1 MTLRRP
7 AGKLDDMSDQDLI
20 EALAV
25 LHRVRPAYQR
35 MLKRGAV
42 LIPLV
47 RANLR
52 HPNASVREYCCK
64 FLDRY
69 VDEDALGEL
78 IAMLDDLDPKVRA
91 SSLHALACDRCK
103 EGTCRPDEALVLPR
117 ATQLLSSD
125 PDAHVRAHAVGV
137 VGLSVHTRPEA
148 EVALAGASRNDP
160 SPMVRKKAKWY
171 LPGGPI
177 YRRTAPRQPR
187 RPRAERS
194 DQAAC

>member
-1 MTLRRP
+1 
-7 AGKLDDMSDQDLI
+7 MSDQDLI
-20 EALAV
+20 ESLAV
-25 LHRVRPAYQR
+25 PHRVRAAYR
-35 MLKRGAV
+35 RLLWRGAE

-64 FLDRY
+64 FLDHY
-69 VDEDALGEL
+69 VDEDALSGL
-78 IAMLDDLDPKVRA
+78 IAMLDDVDPKVRA
-91 SSLHALACDRCK
+91 SGLHALACDRCK

-117 ATQLLSSD
+117 AAQLLATD

-137 VGLSVHTRPEA
+137 VGLSVHTRPAAEA
-148 EVALAGASRNDP
+148 ALASASQNDP

-187 RPRAERS
+187 RPRA